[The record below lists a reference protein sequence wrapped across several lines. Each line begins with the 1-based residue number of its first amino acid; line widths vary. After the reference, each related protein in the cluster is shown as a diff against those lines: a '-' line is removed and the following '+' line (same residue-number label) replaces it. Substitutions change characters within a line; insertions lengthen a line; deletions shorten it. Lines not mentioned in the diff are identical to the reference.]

1 MYYKMDLV
9 VILMYLTLIYLY
21 VIMYMVKGNGI
32 WKNLELYVPDWSEKY
47 LMYIM
52 IYLFILLV
60 GLYWAFIL
68 KTSNKVLRNS
78 QSLII
83 GVIMILFAFSIYCLA
98 DNTTSIEEAFVLSS
112 IILALLIYNFITTF
126 VGYNSVLSILAV
138 LPLTVYAYIY
148 VWVYEIKNSY

>member
-1 MYYKMDLV
+1 
-9 VILMYLTLIYLY
+9 MYLTLIYLY

>member
-21 VIMYMVKGNGI
+21 IIMYMVKGNGI

-60 GLYWAFIL
+60 GLYWVFIL
-68 KTSNKVLRNS
+68 KTNNKVLRNS

-138 LPLTVYAYIY
+138 LPLTVYTYIY

>member
-1 MYYKMDLV
+1 
-9 VILMYLTLIYLY
+9 MYLTLIYLY
-21 VIMYMVKGNGI
+21 IIMYMVKGNGI

-60 GLYWAFIL
+60 GLYWVFIL
-68 KTSNKVLRNS
+68 KTNNKVLRNS

-138 LPLTVYAYIY
+138 LPLTVYTYIY

>member
-1 MYYKMDLV
+1 
-9 VILMYLTLIYLY
+9 MYLTLIYLY

-60 GLYWAFIL
+60 GLYWVFIL